1 MIEITQVLG
10 AGRKIML
17 MGDST
22 MEQAASTLMN
32 AVILGEGGCQERI
45 VFEMGDTVIH
55 RGLGRMNRG
64 SHWLD
69 AVHRQD
75 PDFVVLSAGAHITAD
90 YELVRHIIILTIE
103 IQQHQQSFLLRVIII
118 Q

>member
-1 MIEITQVLG
+1 
-10 AGRKIML
+10 ML

-45 VFEMGDTVIH
+45 VFEKGDTVIH

-90 YELVRHIIILTIE
+90 
-103 IQQHQQSFLLRVIII
+103 
-118 Q
+118 

>member
-32 AVILGEGGCQERI
+32 AVILVEGGCQERI
-45 VFEMGDTVIH
+45 VFEKGDTVIH
-55 RGLGRMNRG
+55 RG
-64 SHWLD
+64 
-69 AVHRQD
+69 
-75 PDFVVLSAGAHITAD
+75 
-90 YELVRHIIILTIE
+90 
-103 IQQHQQSFLLRVIII
+103 
-118 Q
+118 